1 LEGCGYRD
9 RFEDFAALGV
19 EIVGVSF
26 DSPSR
31 NSDWADDEGFQFELW
46 TDGNSTLAVT
56 YGAASSAGARFA
68 DRVTVLLDADG
79 NQVLEY
85 EVSSIGTHPA
95 DVLED
100 CEALFGD

>member
-1 LEGCGYRD
+1 MEGCGYRD
-9 RFEDFAALGV
+9 RYEDFEALGV

-31 NSDWADDEGFQFELW
+31 NSAWAEDEGFQFELW
-46 TDGNSTLAVT
+46 TDEDRTLAVT
-56 YGAASSAGARFA
+56 YGAANSTSARFA

-79 NQVLEY
+79 NQLLEY